1 MTGPKLNEAN
11 RVAGS
16 SSGVRASARYVRS
29 SASKVRVVLNLVRD
43 KDVATADEILKFTDR
58 EAATLVRKV
67 LASAVANAVNN
78 NELDADDLYVKAC
91 FADEGPT
98 LKRFRPRAKGRAGRI
113 NKRTCHITV
122 IVDTMPEQAIKVRD
136 AKTMA
141 KGSRTAAGSR
151 SARVQASRRAAAPA
165 EETAPE
171 DIAPVESPVDETVA
185 VAEAEAPV
193 VDTPDT
199 DAAQDAAAGENQE
212 N

>member
-1 MTGPKLNEAN
+1 
-11 RVAGS
+11 
-16 SSGVRASARYVRS
+16 
-29 SASKVRVVLNLVRD
+29 
-43 KDVATADEILKFTDR
+43 
-58 EAATLVRKV
+58 
-67 LASAVANAVNN
+67 
-78 NELDADDLYVKAC
+78 
-91 FADEGPT
+91 
-98 LKRFRPRAKGRAGRI
+98 
-113 NKRTCHITV
+113 
-122 IVDTMPEQAIKVRD
+122 MPEEAIKVRD

-185 VAEAEAPV
+185 VAEAETPV